1 MNNLNQLTV
10 IVDADAIVA
19 QVSITDSNYQKAG
32 LISEKLKK
40 FEARIVYPAT
50 AVTEAVTV
58 LQKKQSSAIAYG
70 TANILIV
77 GGVEIAD
84 VNYLTLLTAMN
95 YFKPA
100 GSKKNTL
107 FDCIIMAVADRYET
121 DIIFSFDKIYK
132 KQGYRL
138 VSDL

>member
-1 MNNLNQLTV
+1 MIKILVKKKGNFPVSGIKIKKTLAELFV
-10 IVDADAIVA
+10 KEGIVSDAD
-19 QVSITDSNYQKAG
+19 
-32 LISEKLKK
+32 
-40 FEARIVYPAT
+40 
-50 AVTEAVTV
+50 
-58 LQKKQSSAIAYG
+58 
-70 TANILIV
+70 ANILIV